1 MTRSLGNPAISM
13 ATAYLMSATLADDQ
27 YSGQTNNLPSDDEPD
42 PTQAA
47 MIAAEELRHQAALE
61 ALDRHRA
68 ARNFERDR
76 LAAIRAEN
84 ETRPKS
90 RQVRRAEARAAAK
103 GRNWY
108 DR

>member
-1 MTRSLGNPAISM
+1 MKRYLGIPVGTMSM
-13 ATAYLMSATLADDQ
+13 IATLADDQ
-27 YSGQTNNLPSDDEPD
+27 YNGQTNNLPPDDEPD
-42 PTQAA
+42 PTRA
-47 MIAAEELRHQAALE
+47 MLEMAEQLRHEAALE

-90 RQVRRAEARAAAK
+90 RQVLRAEARAAAK
-103 GRNWY
+103 RSK
-108 DR
+108 